1 MKSTDLEQQKR
12 MSLMSAQTSLKDQ
25 MIKIEIDGSELTPNQ
40 VRLIRSLNTMLAHVM
55 LTENEEEYFEGSA
68 EFMRM
73 CAALIK
79 QARFTENL
87 KDNTNVPYAQQAL
100 EYSMDVLQ
108 EYVTASKV
116 VTYDN

>member
-1 MKSTDLEQQKR
+1 
-12 MSLMSAQTSLKDQ
+12 MSAQTTLKDR
-25 MIKIEIDGSELTPNQ
+25 MIKIEIDGSELTPQQ
-40 VRLIRSLNTMLAHVM
+40 VRLIKSINTMLAHV
-55 LTENEEEYFEGSA
+55 LVTENEEEYFEGSA

-79 QARFTENL
+79 QAHFTENL
-87 KDNTNVPYAQQAL
+87 KGINNIPYAQQAL

-108 EYVTASKV
+108 EYVTNSKV

>member
-1 MKSTDLEQQKR
+1 
-12 MSLMSAQTSLKDQ
+12 MSAQNSLKDR

-79 QARFTENL
+79 QAHFTENL
-87 KDNTNVPYAQQAL
+87 KDQSNIPYAQQAL

-108 EYVTASKV
+108 EYVTSSKV

>member
-1 MKSTDLEQQKR
+1 
-12 MSLMSAQTSLKDQ
+12 MSAQTSLKER

-40 VRLIRSLNTMLAHVM
+40 VRLIRSLNTMLAHVL

-79 QARFTENL
+79 QAHFTGNL
-87 KDNTNVPYAQQAL
+87 KDAEGIPYAQQAL

-108 EYVTASKV
+108 EYMNTSKV

>member
-1 MKSTDLEQQKR
+1 
-12 MSLMSAQTSLKDQ
+12 MSAQTSLKNN
-25 MIKIEIDGSELTPNQ
+25 MIKIEIDGSELTPQQ
-40 VRLIRSLNTMLAHVM
+40 VRLIKSLNTMLTHVL

-79 QARFTENL
+79 QARFTEEL
-87 KDNTNVPYAQQAL
+87 KDQSNIPYAQQAL
-100 EYSMDVLQ
+100 EYSVDVLQ

-116 VTYDN
+116 VSYDN

>member
-1 MKSTDLEQQKR
+1 
-12 MSLMSAQTSLKDQ
+12 MSAQTTVKDQ
-25 MIKIEIDGSELTPNQ
+25 MIKIEIDGSELTPAQ
-40 VRLIRSLNTMLAHVM
+40 VRLIRSINTMLAQV
-55 LTENEEEYFEGSA
+55 LVTENEEEYFEGSA

-79 QARFTENL
+79 QAHFTENL
-87 KDNTNVPYAQQAL
+87 KGINNIPYAQQAL

-108 EYVTASKV
+108 EYVTNSKV

>member
-1 MKSTDLEQQKR
+1 
-12 MSLMSAQTSLKDQ
+12 MSAQTTLKDRL
-25 MIKIEIDGSELTPNQ
+25 IRIEIDGSELTPNQ

-55 LTENEEEYFEGSA
+55 LTENEDEYFEGSA

-87 KDNTNVPYAQQAL
+87 KDSSNIPYAQQAL

-108 EYVTASKV
+108 EYVTNSKV

>member
-1 MKSTDLEQQKR
+1 
-12 MSLMSAQTSLKDQ
+12 MSAQTSLKDR
-25 MIKIEIDGSELTPNQ
+25 MIKIEIDGSELTPQ
-40 VRLIRSLNTMLAHVM
+40 QMRLIKSLNTMITHVL

-79 QARFTENL
+79 QARFTEEL
-87 KDNTNVPYAQQAL
+87 KDQSNIPYAQQAL
-100 EYSMDVLQ
+100 EYSVDVLQ

>member
-1 MKSTDLEQQKR
+1 
-12 MSLMSAQTSLKDQ
+12 MSAQTSLKDR
-25 MIKIEIDGSELTPNQ
+25 MIRIEIDGSELTPNQ

-79 QARFTENL
+79 QAHFTENL
-87 KDNTNVPYAQQAL
+87 KDQSNIPYAQQAL

-108 EYVTASKV
+108 EYVTSSKV

>member
-1 MKSTDLEQQKR
+1 
-12 MSLMSAQTSLKDQ
+12 MSAQTSLKDRV
-25 MIKIEIDGSELTPNQ
+25 IKIEIDGNELTPQQ
-40 VRLIRSLNTMLAHVM
+40 VRLIKSLNTMIAHVL

-79 QARFTENL
+79 QARFTEEL
-87 KDNTNVPYAQQAL
+87 KDQSNIPYAQQAL
-100 EYSMDVLQ
+100 EYSVDVLQ

-116 VTYDN
+116 VNYDN

>member
-1 MKSTDLEQQKR
+1 
-12 MSLMSAQTSLKDQ
+12 MSAQTTVKDR
-25 MIKIEIDGSELTPNQ
+25 MIKIEIDGSELTPQQ
-40 VRLIRSLNTMLAHVM
+40 VRLIKSINTMLAHV
-55 LTENEEEYFEGSA
+55 LVTENEEEYFEGSA

-79 QARFTENL
+79 QAHFTENL
-87 KDNTNVPYAQQAL
+87 KGVNNIPYAQQAL

-108 EYVTASKV
+108 EYVTNSKV

>member
-1 MKSTDLEQQKR
+1 
-12 MSLMSAQTSLKDQ
+12 MSAQTKVLER
-25 MIKIEIDGSELTPNQ
+25 MIRIEIDGSELTPNQ

-55 LTENEEEYFEGSA
+55 LTDNEEEYFEGSA

-79 QARFTENL
+79 QAHFTENL
-87 KDNTNVPYAQQAL
+87 KDQSNVPYAQQAL

-116 VTYDN
+116 VVYDN

>member
-1 MKSTDLEQQKR
+1 
-12 MSLMSAQTSLKDQ
+12 MSAQTSLKDK
-25 MIKIEIDGSELTPNQ
+25 MIKIEIDGSELSPQ
-40 VRLIRSLNTMLAHVM
+40 QIRLIKSLNTMLTHVLM
-55 LTENEEEYFEGSA
+55 TEEEEEYFEGSA

-79 QARFTENL
+79 QARFTEAL
-87 KDNTNVPYAQQAL
+87 KDQSNIPYAQQAL
-100 EYSMDVLQ
+100 EYSVDVLQ

>member
-1 MKSTDLEQQKR
+1 
-12 MSLMSAQTSLKDQ
+12 MSAQTSSKESKER
-25 MIKIEIDGSELTPNQ
+25 MIKIEIDGSELTPQQ
-40 VRLIRSLNTMLAHVM
+40 VRLVKSLNTMLTHVL

-79 QARFTENL
+79 QARFTEEL
-87 KDNTNVPYAQQAL
+87 KDQSNIPYAQQAL
-100 EYSMDVLQ
+100 EYSVDVLQ

>member
-1 MKSTDLEQQKR
+1 
-12 MSLMSAQTSLKDQ
+12 MSAQTSAKDR
-25 MIKIEIDGSELTPNQ
+25 MIRIEIDGSELTPNQ

-79 QARFTENL
+79 QAHFTENL
-87 KDNTNVPYAQQAL
+87 KDKDNIPYAQQAL

-108 EYVTASKV
+108 DYVTASKV

>member
-1 MKSTDLEQQKR
+1 
-12 MSLMSAQTSLKDQ
+12 MSAQTSLKERKIQ
-25 MIKIEIDGSELTPNQ
+25 IEIDGSELTPQQ

-79 QARFTENL
+79 QAKFTENL
-87 KDNTNVPYAQQAL
+87 KDASNIPYAQQAL
-100 EYSMDVLQ
+100 EYSVDVLQ

-116 VTYDN
+116 ITYDN

>member
-1 MKSTDLEQQKR
+1 
-12 MSLMSAQTSLKDQ
+12 MSAQTQVKER
-25 MIKIEIDGSELTPNQ
+25 MIRIEIDGSELTPNQ

-79 QARFTENL
+79 QAHFTENL
-87 KDNTNVPYAQQAL
+87 KDSSNIPYAQQAL
-100 EYSMDVLQ
+100 EYSMDILQ

-116 VTYDN
+116 ITYDN

>member
-1 MKSTDLEQQKR
+1 
-12 MSLMSAQTSLKDQ
+12 MSAQTSLKDR
-25 MIKIEIDGSELTPNQ
+25 MIRIEIDGSELTPHQ
-40 VRLIRSLNTMLAHVM
+40 ARLIRTLNTMLAHVM

-87 KDNTNVPYAQQAL
+87 KDQSNIPYAQQAL

-108 EYVTASKV
+108 EYVTNSKV

>member
-1 MKSTDLEQQKR
+1 
-12 MSLMSAQTSLKDQ
+12 MSAQTQVKER
-25 MIKIEIDGSELTPNQ
+25 MIRIEIDGSELTPNQ

-79 QARFTENL
+79 QARFTESL
-87 KDNTNVPYAQQAL
+87 KDSSNIPYAQQAL
-100 EYSMDVLQ
+100 EYSMDILQ

-116 VTYDN
+116 ITYDN

>member
-1 MKSTDLEQQKR
+1 
-12 MSLMSAQTSLKDQ
+12 MSANNSTKDRI
-25 MIKIEIDGSELTPNQ
+25 IKIEIDGNEFTPQQ

-55 LTENEEEYFEGSA
+55 VTENEEEYFEGSA

-79 QARFTENL
+79 QAHFTEKL
-87 KDNTNVPYAQQAL
+87 KGVDNISYAQQAL

-108 EYVTASKV
+108 DYVSSSKV
-116 VTYDN
+116 ITYDN